1 MAGWIKK
8 VKAFQFKGILVI
20 LGCFLFIGAILFAE
34 RSGLSYREKA
44 KKLTYLDADKVVT
57 EETAV
62 KTLKPT
68 CLVLTDSSQANST
81 MAWIQFEQIFKD
93 MKVGTDLVDVN
104 HESIPDDLSDY
115 ETVVVLLSDLSPLK
129 ENVLKIS
136 DWVKKG
142 GSAMFA
148 LTLQKDTYVSLIE
161 QKLGIVSSGFTE
173 AMVNSIYFDSEF
185 LIGGGKAY
193 RITDGYESAWAVEP
207 ACKGIRLGG

>member
-20 LGCFLFIGAILFAE
+20 LGCFLLIGAILFAE

-57 EETAV
+57 EETAI

-104 HESIPDDLSDY
+104 HESI
-115 ETVVVLLSDLSPLK
+115 
-129 ENVLKIS
+129 
-136 DWVKKG
+136 
-142 GSAMFA
+142 
-148 LTLQKDTYVSLIE
+148 LIC
-161 QKLGIVSSGFTE
+161 
-173 AMVNSIYFDSEF
+173 
-185 LIGGGKAY
+185 LIM
-193 RITDGYESAWAVEP
+193 
-207 ACKGIRLGG
+207 RLWSFF

>member
-20 LGCFLFIGAILFAE
+20 LGCFLLIGAILFAE

-57 EETAV
+57 EETAI

-104 HESIPDDLSDY
+104 HESIPEVPCSPLLFKRILMY
-115 ETVVVLLSDLSPLK
+115 PLLSR
-129 ENVLKIS
+129 
-136 DWVKKG
+136 
-142 GSAMFA
+142 
-148 LTLQKDTYVSLIE
+148 SLE
-161 QKLGIVSSGFTE
+161 LYPQVTQ
-173 AMVNSIYFDSEF
+173 MP
-185 LIGGGKAY
+185 
-193 RITDGYESAWAVEP
+193 W
-207 ACKGIRLGG
+207 